1 MRVSREYIVRRS
13 SSDKVATLPGFDHAI
28 NRGGDGENARKQ
40 TNGIEINARKHRD
53 NRRIS
58 GDKTDLR
65 QRKLLESKVED
76 CHELKTELP
85 ELKLERGVVEEDM
98 KARSVEIEKRLTEYE
113 KLVGGLEDLEKQEK
127 PAQGKEE
134 QSKWEIKKKF
144 EAKADGKEGDGGKP
158 KAKLPKVVIRRFTGD
173 AFRLAKV
180 LGAV

>member
-1 MRVSREYIVRRS
+1 M
-13 SSDKVATLPGFDHAI
+13 
-28 NRGGDGENARKQ
+28 
-40 TNGIEINARKHRD
+40 
-53 NRRIS
+53 
-58 GDKTDLR
+58 
-65 QRKLLESKVED
+65 
-76 CHELKTELP
+76 
-85 ELKLERGVVEEDM
+85 
-98 KARSVEIEKRLTEYE
+98 
-113 KLVGGLEDLEKQEK
+113 EKQEK